1 MTDLNSAMTGA
12 ALEVPGAAQEQTSA
26 ALVVHGVED
35 LRLDPIKPAEPRS
48 DEAVVQIAYGGIC
61 GSDLHY
67 WLHGAAGES
76 VLREPLVLGH
86 EVVGTVTQA
95 AAPCSQ

>member
-1 MTDLNSAMTGA
+1 MTGA

-48 DEAVVQIAYGGIC
+48 DETVVQIAY
-61 GSDLHY
+61 Y
-67 WLHGAAGES
+67 EN
-76 VLREPLVLGH
+76 
-86 EVVGTVTQA
+86 
-95 AAPCSQ
+95 